1 MERLSFHSRAHRLG
15 VERQVEGAHVLPHG
29 GGYVFPDIVDVADV
43 HELNGSR
50 YFELDQERGLGTQI
64 VEDVAALPFEY
75 RDRRVL
81 DRALDLELLDV
92 AACLIPEF
100 ILKI

>member
-1 MERLSFHSRAHRLG
+1 
-15 VERQVEGAHVLPHG
+15 
-29 GGYVFPDIVDVADV
+29 
-43 HELNGSR
+43 
-50 YFELDQERGLGTQI
+50 
-64 VEDVAALPFEY
+64 
-75 RDRRVL
+75 VL